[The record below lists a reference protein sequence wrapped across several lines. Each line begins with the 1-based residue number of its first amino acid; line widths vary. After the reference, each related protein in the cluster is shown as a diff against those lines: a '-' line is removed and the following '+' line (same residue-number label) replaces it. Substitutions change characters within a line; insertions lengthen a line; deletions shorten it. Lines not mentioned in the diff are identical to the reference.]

1 MLRGE
6 HIRRKVYASC
16 LGILKQLAACTFGFR
31 GFKDENTLRRG
42 ISTKKK
48 RNKLK

>member
-16 LGILKQLAACTFGFR
+16 LGVLKQLATCSFGFR
-31 GFKDENTLRRG
+31 GFKDKSTLRRG